1 MQFWLQESDTAETMH
16 SKINFEVTV
25 FLPESALFII
35 LFCITELA
43 ALAGVGE
50 HLYLRKK
57 YMTFQAAFSD
67 RLRKINLL
75 LIHDGDNDRSGK

>member
-35 LFCITELA
+35 LFCIKPSFILPQR
-43 ALAGVGE
+43 LDSYIKKMFIRGIDLLSRCN
-50 HLYLRKK
+50 HL
-57 YMTFQAAFSD
+57 
-67 RLRKINLL
+67 
-75 LIHDGDNDRSGK
+75 H